1 MQVVYNAEHHHHD
14 PRQFVVNGRLQPNPE
29 VPARVD
35 VLLAAARLDGHE
47 VGTPPDY
54 GLAPAAD
61 VHTPEYLDFLQHAA
75 ARWRQGD
82 EGFGEVVADVHPQ
95 GGRPAA
101 YPSSVAGQAGRHMAD
116 TACPIGP
123 GTWRALLGNVNC
135 AAHAAQLV
143 LDGAPC
149 VYGLCRP
156 GGHHAPADM
165 AGGFCYLNE
174 SAIAAQRL
182 RRRFSRVCVLDVDVH
197 HGNGTQAIFYDR
209 RDVLTVSLHAD
220 PVRFYPFF
228 GGHADERGA
237 GEGAGCNLNVPLP
250 RGTGDDD
257 YLRALDRALQR
268 VRAFA
273 PDALVVTL
281 GLDAYAG
288 DPLKGMAITTGGFAA
303 MAERIGALGLPA
315 VLVQAGG
322 YLSDALGRNL
332 AAFLA
337 GFARGQDMPPQ
348 SRRR

>member
-1 MQVVYNAEHHHHD
+1 MQVVYNPNHHHHN
-14 PRQFVVNGRLQPNPE
+14 PRHFVVNGRVQPNPE

-35 VLLAAARLDGHE
+35 ELLAAARSDGHD
-47 VGTPPDY
+47 VARPPAY

-75 ARWRQGD
+75 ARWGRGD
-82 EGFGEVVADVHPQ
+82 EGADEVVADVHPQ
-95 GGRPAA
+95 GRWPTGNPADA
-101 YPSSVAGQAGRHMAD
+101 AGQAGRHMAD

-123 GTWRALLGNVNC
+123 GTWRALRGNVDC
-135 AAHAAQLV
+135 VAHAAQLV

-149 VYGLCRP
+149 AYALCRP
-156 GGHHAPADM
+156 GGHHASADT

-182 RRRFSRVCVLDVDVH
+182 RRRVSRVCVLDIDVH

-209 RDVLTVSLHAD
+209 HDVLTVSLHAD

-228 GGHADERGA
+228 AGTAEERGA
-237 GEGAGCNLNVPLP
+237 GDGTGCNLNIPLP
-250 RGTGDDD
+250 RGTGDAE

-268 VRAFA
+268 IRAFA
-273 PDALVVTL
+273 PGALVVTL
-281 GLDAYAG
+281 GLDAYEG
-288 DPLKGMAITTGGFAA
+288 DPLKGLAITTDGFAA
-303 MAERIGALGLPA
+303 IAERIGALGLPA

-322 YLSDALGRNL
+322 YLSQALGRNL

-337 GFARGQDMPPQ
+337 SVARGQATQ
-348 SRRR
+348 